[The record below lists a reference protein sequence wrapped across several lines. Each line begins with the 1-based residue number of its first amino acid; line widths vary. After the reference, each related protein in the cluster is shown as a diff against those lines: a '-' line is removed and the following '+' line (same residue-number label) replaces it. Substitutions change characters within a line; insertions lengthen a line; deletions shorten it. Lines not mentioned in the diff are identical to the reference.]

1 MNPVKETIK
10 AKDDLAV
17 ATDRA
22 EKAEQSLKE
31 AQEKISGLEK
41 SNSDATARI
50 AALEKEKTD
59 LQGKVDAANKKAEE
73 TEKDVDRRAGLK
85 AAAQLA
91 KLGVKPVAE
100 TPDAAASKDDL
111 WAQYSAIK
119 DAKARREFYLKH
131 KDQM

>member
-31 AQEKISGLEK
+31 AQEKISGLET
-41 SNSDATARI
+41 SNSEATGKI
-50 AALEKEKTD
+50 AALEKEKTE
-59 LQGKVDAANKKAEE
+59 LQGKVDAATKKAEE

-91 KLGVKPVAE
+91 KVGIKPVAE
-100 TPDAAASKDDL
+100 TPDAAVSKADL
-111 WAQYSAIK
+111 WAQYQAIQ
-119 DAKARREFYLKH
+119 DAKGRREFYLKH